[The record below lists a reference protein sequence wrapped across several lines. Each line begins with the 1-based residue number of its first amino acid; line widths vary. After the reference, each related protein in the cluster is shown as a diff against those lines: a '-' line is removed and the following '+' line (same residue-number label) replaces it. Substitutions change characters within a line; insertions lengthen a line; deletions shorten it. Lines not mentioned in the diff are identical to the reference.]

1 MALWHPEDLF
11 RADWDRLRC
20 CGGEMPTI
28 RALGRWRQEDQEFK
42 VVLGVQRE
50 FQARPCLGC
59 LSRTLV
65 VIFIKGKRGNKMTG
79 KPRV

>member
-1 MALWHPEDLF
+1 
-11 RADWDRLRC
+11 
-20 CGGEMPTI
+20 MPTI